1 MIFND
6 KNSILLSK
14 RLKELREEKKLS
26 HEKLCE
32 QLQQAGVKVGLQSLK
47 NFEVTEKRHSKF
59 EAAKGMK
66 AETLFNLAEFYGV
79 SVDYLLG
86 RTEIK
91 SIDNK
96 VQAACEVTG
105 LNEEAINNLVYLKNI
120 INGTKLTKETEKI
133 INRNEEKKKNT
144 QNELNQLFNIHNNL
158 KDDLKV
164 FIKKEH
170 QIVYDNSLSEEKK
183 LLNEAYVLYLTI
195 QNIIEENS
203 SRKEDEKIKGQQ
215 YIEAVNKIISSNR
228 FFEFIDDLSLY
239 LSADFIK
246 KSKKIFSLF
255 YDNANDHEK
264 VFIFDSSIIEQG
276 LLVRIQQFFS
286 TLKNNSTSNYYL
298 TDIEENYE
306 TEEDSENAQHNPK
319 KE

>member
-66 AETLFNLAEFYGV
+66 VETLFNLAEFYGV

-86 RTEIK
+86 RAETK

-105 LNEEAINNLVYLKNI
+105 LKERSVQLISIYSRIFSEELNFVFQDYDFYELIKFLKTYAIAYKSKYNSDRNIFDETTVEAISFLELQGFVVMTNAENNLYQCEQSFMESALQILADIESLCDDEEFDIYKEYKKRQKEKTPKMIKPKNTLIKENEE
-120 INGTKLTKETEKI
+120 
-133 INRNEEKKKNT
+133 
-144 QNELNQLFNIHNNL
+144 
-158 KDDLKV
+158 
-164 FIKKEH
+164 
-170 QIVYDNSLSEEKK
+170 
-183 LLNEAYVLYLTI
+183 
-195 QNIIEENS
+195 
-203 SRKEDEKIKGQQ
+203 
-215 YIEAVNKIISSNR
+215 
-228 FFEFIDDLSLY
+228 
-239 LSADFIK
+239 
-246 KSKKIFSLF
+246 
-255 YDNANDHEK
+255 NAE
-264 VFIFDSSIIEQG
+264 
-276 LLVRIQQFFS
+276 
-286 TLKNNSTSNYYL
+286 
-298 TDIEENYE
+298 
-306 TEEDSENAQHNPK
+306 HNPK

>member
-32 QLQQAGVKVGLQSLK
+32 QLQQAGVKIGLQSLK

-86 RTEIK
+86 RTETQ

-105 LNEEAINNLVYLKNI
+105 LDEEAIKQIKSEITFMNDCNI
-120 INGTKLTKETEKI
+120 ISTLNALLTCNEFWSMVLNFSTLEEDSKEHI
-133 INRNEEKKKNT
+133 INRHNLTIGNLLDFESKTDIPRAEILKHIEKEFPYSKEKRGEYDYEEECNLSRYGAFRAVENMNNLFDHRCDLEYFDKAEIIEYLHLDRLEKK
-144 QNELNQLFNIHNNL
+144 
-158 KDDLKV
+158 DV
-164 FIKKEH
+164 
-170 QIVYDNSLSEEKK
+170 
-183 LLNEAYVLYLTI
+183 
-195 QNIIEENS
+195 
-203 SRKEDEKIKGQQ
+203 
-215 YIEAVNKIISSNR
+215 
-228 FFEFIDDLSLY
+228 
-239 LSADFIK
+239 
-246 KSKKIFSLF
+246 
-255 YDNANDHEK
+255 
-264 VFIFDSSIIEQG
+264 
-276 LLVRIQQFFS
+276 
-286 TLKNNSTSNYYL
+286 
-298 TDIEENYE
+298 
-306 TEEDSENAQHNPK
+306 SENAEHNPTQ
-319 KE
+319 E